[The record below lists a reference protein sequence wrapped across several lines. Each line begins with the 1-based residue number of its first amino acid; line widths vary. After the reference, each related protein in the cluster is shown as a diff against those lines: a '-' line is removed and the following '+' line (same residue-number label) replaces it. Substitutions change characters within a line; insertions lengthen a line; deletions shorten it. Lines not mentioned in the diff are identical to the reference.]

1 MEELGIGQSI
11 LFQHLN
17 DLLNVRRIKGVTPTQ
32 YGWKQKLASGL
43 SFIAKAK
50 NERKRKRPHSFLNMA
65 FINAGNDRSLS

>member
-1 MEELGIGQSI
+1 MEAETG
-11 LFQHLN
+11 F
-17 DLLNVRRIKGVTPTQ
+17 
-32 YGWKQKLASGL
+32 GL